1 MLELTLLF
9 FLVAGGGGLWLYRR
23 CQRPWSRLEKLLE
36 EIELDH
42 SPSSFSIGSSE
53 QLTRISRRLQKL
65 SAHRQELIRR
75 LDEEAFNLQAIL
87 GTMTEGVM
95 ITDAQRSILQVNA
108 EFLSLFR
115 LKKVPLQQTVLAA
128 LREAPIELVLQDA
141 VQSGQPQHQLTTLS
155 LTGEDNVPFQVE
167 IRAIPIKN
175 ESGQVRTV
183 VAIFQD
189 VSRLKQLEQV
199 RREFVA
205 NVSHELKTPLSIFH
219 GYVEMLLE
227 DQPESAEER
236 NRIFQI
242 LQRNSRRLNFLLED
256 LLTIAR
262 LEARQI
268 TLEAQSLDLESF
280 LRQLT
285 GDWQLKL
292 TEKQLQLD
300 LSFAPHLPT
309 LEADPIRLEQVFT
322 NLLENA
328 VKYSNPGGRIRLHAA
343 ADGTEIVIRIT
354 DEGQG
359 IPAADLPHIF
369 ERFYRVD
376 KARTRE
382 QGGTGLGLSI
392 VKHIIQVHGGT
403 VLAQSEPEKGT
414 TITLRLPLRQPVA
427 P

>member
-1 MLELTLLF
+1 MLELILLS
-9 FLVAGGGGLWLYRR
+9 FLLTGGGGFWLYSR

-36 EIELDH
+36 AIELDLA
-42 SPSSFSIGSSE
+42 PPSFSIGSSDR
-53 QLTRISRRLQKL
+53 LTRISRHLQKL
-65 SAHRQELIRR
+65 SAHRQELARR

-128 LREAPIELVLQDA
+128 LREAPIELVLRDA
-141 VQSGQPQHQLTTLS
+141 VESGQPQHQLATLS

-175 ESGQVRTV
+175 ESGQVRTI

-227 DQPESAEER
+227 DQPTSAAER
-236 NRIFQI
+236 KRIFEI

-262 LEARQI
+262 LESRQI
-268 TLEAQSLDLESF
+268 TLEASPLNLESF
-280 LRQLT
+280 LRQLA

-292 TEKQLQLD
+292 AEKQLQLD
-300 LSFAPHLPT
+300 LSFAPNLPA
-309 LEADPIRLEQVFT
+309 LEADPVRLEQVFA
-322 NLLENA
+322 NLLDNA
-328 VKYSNPGGRIRLHAA
+328 VKYSNSGGVVRLQAIVE
-343 ADGTEIVIRIT
+343 GEEMVIRIA

-414 TITLRLPLRQPVA
+414 TIILRLPLHQPDPA
-427 P
+427 